1 MHLYVDFTVPESCR
15 GQLESIQ
22 MLLPKEKRLL
32 LPSPDNTGGLLVS
45 NTFTGLAQWRAGKAD
60 RRDTVYSM
68 L

>member
-22 MLLPKEKRLL
+22 MLLPKEKRILL
-32 LPSPDNTGGLLVS
+32 ASPDNTGGLLAP
-45 NTFTGLAQWRAGKAD
+45 NTFIGLAQWRAGKAN